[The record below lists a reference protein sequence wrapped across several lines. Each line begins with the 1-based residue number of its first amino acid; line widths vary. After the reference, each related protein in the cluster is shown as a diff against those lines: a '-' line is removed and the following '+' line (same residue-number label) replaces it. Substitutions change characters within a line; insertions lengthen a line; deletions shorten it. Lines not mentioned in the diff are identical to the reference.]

1 MKCRS
6 VHCAVARKSFDVES
20 RSWVNLMNSVR
31 KQIEVSLDVDD
42 EDEETEVMPEDI
54 REKRMDSF
62 SISETS
68 SDSMSEEEYVDAE
81 DGNGKKDW
89 PYNTR

>member
-1 MKCRS
+1 M
-6 VHCAVARKSFDVES
+6 HCAVARKSFDVKS